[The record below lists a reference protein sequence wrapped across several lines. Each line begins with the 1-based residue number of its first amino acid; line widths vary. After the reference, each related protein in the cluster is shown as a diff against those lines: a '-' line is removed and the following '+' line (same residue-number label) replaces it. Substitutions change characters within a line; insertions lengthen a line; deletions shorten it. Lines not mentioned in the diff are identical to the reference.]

1 MRSLHQKL
9 LKNPKHLEEYNRNIE
24 KQLATGIVEE
34 VPPSNN
40 DQENVHYLPHHCV
53 VRKDKVTTK
62 LRVVYDGSAT
72 TEMRDYSLNDCL
84 FTGPNLIPQIFDL
97 LVKFRQN
104 PVGLVADIE
113 KAFLMIGINKEDRD
127 MLRFLWLK
135 DAKDPHSDILKLRF
149 CRLVFGLRSS
159 PAILG
164 ATIQHH
170 LKKHEKQ
177 EPEIVEHIKKSLY
190 VDDFVS
196 GAENDEK
203 ALEIYKG
210 SKQLMSVG
218 GFNLRKWSSNS
229 DDLTKSIDTL
239 ESRET
244 DRLTGRSTVGT
255 SDVVQEDSSFTRSTI
270 GKEAIVTETTQVKVL
285 GMAWDTVADAFLFNL
300 AELIEYARSLPVTKR
315 SLLKWSSKIFDP
327 LGFLSPFAIRL
338 KILFQVLCLDKID
351 WDGELQGESRK
362 QWNVLISELEIL
374 KTIRVPRCY
383 YLPKL
388 NRLITQIHGFS
399 DASGRAMAAVVY
411 TRTVYTNGRIDIKLM
426 ASKTKVAPV
435 KKQTIPRL
443 ELIGATLLATISFK
457 TNWDTYSLS
466 IISCLVQVLPHNFS
480 PPWPPPRSM
489 LLCCMQKL

>member
-1 MRSLHQKL
+1 MGGGSIGIESIESEISSKEPDFVRSIRFTGTRYEVGLPWKDNCPRIEDDYELCQNRLRSLHQKL

-24 KQLATGIVEE
+24 EQLATGIVEE

-53 VRKDKVTTK
+53 VRKDKVITK
-62 LRVVYDGSAT
+62 LLVVYDGSAT
-72 TEMRDYSLNDCL
+72 TETRDYSLNDCF

-113 KAFLMIGINKEDRD
+113 KAFLMIGINEEDRD

-177 EPEIVEHIKKSLY
+177 EPEIVEHLKKSLY

-210 SKQLMSVG
+210 SK
-218 GFNLRKWSSNS
+218 
-229 DDLTKSIDTL
+229 
-239 ESRET
+239 
-244 DRLTGRSTVGT
+244 
-255 SDVVQEDSSFTRSTI
+255 
-270 GKEAIVTETTQVKVL
+270 
-285 GMAWDTVADAFLFNL
+285 
-300 AELIEYARSLPVTKR
+300 
-315 SLLKWSSKIFDP
+315 
-327 LGFLSPFAIRL
+327 
-338 KILFQVLCLDKID
+338 
-351 WDGELQGESRK
+351 
-362 QWNVLISELEIL
+362 
-374 KTIRVPRCY
+374 
-383 YLPKL
+383 
-388 NRLITQIHGFS
+388 
-399 DASGRAMAAVVY
+399 
-411 TRTVYTNGRIDIKLM
+411 
-426 ASKTKVAPV
+426 
-435 KKQTIPRL
+435 
-443 ELIGATLLATISFK
+443 
-457 TNWDTYSLS
+457 
-466 IISCLVQVLPHNFS
+466 
-480 PPWPPPRSM
+480 
-489 LLCCMQKL
+489 